1 MIKKVINNNNIML
14 TVAVLVGIT
23 LLFFGGMKIVNA
35 DEAKEYEKSFVSIE
49 IEHGD
54 TLTSIAQEYA
64 KSEADYKDYI
74 EEVKTIN
81 SIKDDT
87 IHSGCY
93 LLVPVYSSK

>member
-1 MIKKVINNNNIML
+1 MIKKMVYGNDIML
-14 TVAVLVGIT
+14 TVSVLIGLI

-35 DEAKEYEKSFVSIE
+35 DEAIEYEKSFISIE
-49 IEHGD
+49 IEQGD

-74 EEVKTIN
+74 EEVKCIN

-93 LLVPVYSSK
+93 LLVPIYSSK